1 MNPKSALILRAV
13 PRLACLA
20 LVVFALSGCVVVP
33 VRYHP
38 YYYGYY
44 R

>member
-1 MNPKSALILRAV
+1 MNAKAAWMLRAV
-13 PRLACLA
+13 PRLAGLA
-20 LVVFALSGCVVVP
+20 LMVFALSGCVVVP

-38 YYYGYY
+38 YYGYY